1 MFTTTADVQW
11 TFLRCFAVLRQLHT
25 IRQQIPTA
33 VFQSVIVTLVLPWLD
48 YCNSIMIAL
57 PANFITWLQSVH
69 ITSALISLHLLCISF
84 KLAVMTIDQST
95 ALHLDTYSRVSPVLL
110 TWFLDERL
118 PLIVKKCS
126 LYSANGRSQLPAPT
140 CGTTFRTHH
149 ICSLQTASQDYCTSI
164 PIGTSWSSLI
174 FLFFWHFPWTLQ

>member
-1 MFTTTADVQW
+1 MSNGPFCDALLFYASYIQSGSRYQLQFSSQLLSHSSFLDW
-11 TFLRCFAVLRQLHT
+11 T
-25 IRQQIPTA
+25 
-33 VFQSVIVTLVLPWLD
+33 IVTALWLHFLPISSHDCSL
-48 YCNSIMIAL
+48 
-57 PANFITWLQSVH
+57 F
-69 ITSALISLHLLCISF
+69 ISLPRSSAFTCCASPSNWLSWR
-84 KLAVMTIDQST
+84 IDQST

-126 LYSANGRSQLPAPT
+126 LHSANGRSQLPAPT
-140 CGTTFRTHH
+140 CGTTLRTHH

-164 PIGTSWSSLI
+164 PIGTFWSSLI